1 MRRTG
6 AVFVLSGCAY
16 TVERAW
22 GHGASSTH
30 LPPQASDT
38 AGDRARFRSDLTDC
52 VAMNDPEHLYELDDG
67 GEYQLSGWFLSSRRG
82 GVMSCLCG
90 KGYVGVPKMLAP

>member
-1 MRRTG
+1 
-6 AVFVLSGCAY
+6 
-16 TVERAW
+16 
-22 GHGASSTH
+22 
-30 LPPQASDT
+30 
-38 AGDRARFRSDLTDC
+38 
-52 VAMNDPEHLYELDDG
+52 MNDPEHLYELDDG